1 MKLNDFEGLVAMIV
15 GIVFIFLA
23 IFFKNMFWATL
34 PLSIIAFGVLNIFNA
49 LNFKNDIV
57 EKYSR
62 GFIILG
68 SMVIIFGLLILFK
81 VVPFIDGFEFYIMGG
96 IFIISGCIGVF
107 SNINCIYD
115 LSSVVILALGLA
127 SILINVCSL
136 NSSVY
141 LPFMVGVT
149 LIGEGFALLFSY

>member
-1 MKLNDFEGLVAMIV
+1 MKLSVFEGLAAMIV
-15 GIVFIFLA
+15 GILFIVLA
-23 IFFKNMFWATL
+23 IFFKNMFLTTL